1 MIPIIENITNTLDNY
16 EDLSYVL
23 TCTSS
28 DEKECFGSE
37 GVFPKTKKDPNYIF
51 RTALPRY
58 GGNAKMDTVFEHQF
72 EKWYFAGDAH
82 IVIEGV

>member
-1 MIPIIENITNTLDNY
+1 MKEQMAASAHTVKNVYLLWAKPILRPNIPNWLN
-16 EDLSYVL
+16 V
-23 TCTSS
+23 
-28 DEKECFGSE
+28 